1 MAEPHE
7 AVAPHAA
14 EAGSPEA
21 ANIVSLIREALG
33 EGPISEFLH
42 HYENAIFSALIILVL
57 VLLARFA
64 ARRRDLIPGKVQN
77 LGEMVV
83 EGLSN
88 FFGGILGAHGKP
100 YIPFLG
106 TLFLYI
112 FSMNVFGLIPGMK
125 SPTSSIN
132 TTLALGL
139 TVFVVVQYTGIR
151 KLGLV
156 GYLDH
161 LMGRPRDPIG
171 YAMIPMMLP
180 LNLILEVLLP
190 PVSLSLRLFGNI
202 FGEDT
207 LISAFVI
214 IGAATFFIPFQI
226 PFLFLSLLLGTIQA
240 LIFSLLA
247 TIYIFMVFPHE
258 EGHEHGLVTT
268 DQIGEHRHK

>member
-1 MAEPHE
+1 MVEPH
-7 AVAPHAA
+7 AVETHAA
-14 EAGSPEA
+14 EQSSPEA
-21 ANIVSLIREALG
+21 ANIISLLREALG
-33 EGPISEFLH
+33 EGPLSEFLH
-42 HYENAIFSALIILVL
+42 HYENVIFSALIILFLIAV
-57 VLLARFA
+57 AYFTT
-64 ARRRDLIPGKVQN
+64 RRRELVPGKVQN
-77 LGEMVV
+77 LAEMVV
-83 EGLSN
+83 DGLQQ
-88 FFGGILGAHGKP
+88 FFGGILGPQGKA
-100 YIPFLG
+100 YVPFLG

-112 FSMNVFGLIPGMK
+112 FTMNIFGLIPGMK

-139 TVFVVVQYTGIR
+139 TVFVIVQYTGIR
-151 KLGLV
+151 KLGLL

-161 LMGRPRDPIG
+161 LMGRPRDLVG
-171 YAMIPMMLP
+171 YFLIPMMLP

-207 LISAFVI
+207 LLAAFI
-214 IGAATFFIPFQI
+214 ILGASTFFIPFQL
-226 PFLFLSLLLGTIQA
+226 PFMFLSLLLGTIQA

-268 DQIGEHRHK
+268 DQIGEHHK

>member
-1 MAEPHE
+1 MVEPH
-7 AVAPHAA
+7 AVEPHAA
-14 EAGSPEA
+14 QQGSPEA
-21 ANIVSLIREALG
+21 ANIISLLREAIG
-33 EGPISEFLH
+33 EGPVSEFLH
-42 HYENAIFSALIILVL
+42 HNENVIFSALIILFL
-57 VLLARFA
+57 IGLAVFA
-64 ARRRDLIPGKVQN
+64 TRRRELIPGKVQN
-77 LGEMVV
+77 LAEMIV
-83 EGLSN
+83 EGLEG
-88 FFGGILGAHGKP
+88 FFGSILGPQGKA

-106 TLFLYI
+106 MLFIYI
-112 FSMNVFGLIPGMK
+112 FTMNIFGLIPGMK

-151 KLGLV
+151 KLGLM

-161 LMGRPRDPIG
+161 LMGRPRDLIG
-171 YAMIPMMLP
+171 YCMIPMMLP
-180 LNLILEVLLP
+180 LNLILEVFLP
-190 PVSLSLRLFGNI
+190 PVSLSLRLFGNV

-207 LISAFVI
+207 LISAFII
-214 IGAATFFIPFQI
+214 IGAATFFIPFQL

-268 DQIGEHRHK
+268 DQIGKHHK